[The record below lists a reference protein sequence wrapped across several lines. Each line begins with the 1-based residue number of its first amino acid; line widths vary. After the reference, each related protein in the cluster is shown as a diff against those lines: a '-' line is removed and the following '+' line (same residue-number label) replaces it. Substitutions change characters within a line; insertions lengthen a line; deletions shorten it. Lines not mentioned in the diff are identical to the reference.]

1 MIAYKCVVV
10 ATRPLLLSILKERL
24 ERLGQREDDW
34 QSFLAPTKVLISTG
48 IKSALKTLQ
57 ILTDENS
64 LLGKLFFFFFLFRLH
79 IFLLLVH
86 FSAQP
91 EDKLMVVQQH
101 RNLPPV

>member
-64 LLGKLFFFFFLFRLH
+64 LLGKLFFFFF
-79 IFLLLVH
+79 IPSAYISSSCPLLCT
-86 FSAQP
+86 AGRQANG
-91 EDKLMVVQQH
+91 
-101 RNLPPV
+101 RTTT

>member
-64 LLGKLFFFFFLFRLH
+64 LLGKLIFLSSLSVFLYFFFFSTFLY
-79 IFLLLVH
+79 
-86 FSAQP
+86 SP
-91 EDKLMVVQQH
+91 
-101 RNLPPV
+101 NTS